1 MRRTVFY
8 PVHAGAAGAA
18 ASLLAD
24 EFDMRKLGPDEVV
37 ASTVPLVFLA
47 DADGPDRPPGSNVR
61 VIGLVDPRR
70 PGTWPE
76 HWYALLPAY
85 PGRAIL
91 ARTVANAF
99 ADLDAAE
106 EIARL
111 GRELSELNAIG
122 IRLSAER
129 SPATLLELILT
140 KAREITNSDAGSLYL
155 VEQEGDG
162 NARLFFA
169 LTQNDSIEVPFR
181 ATTLPLSS
189 TSVAGHVALTGATV
203 NLADA
208 YISPD
213 GSPFSINRSFDD
225 QTGYRTKSMLV
236 VPMRTPQG
244 ETIGV
249 LQLINCKPDF
259 GRPFAS
265 VEETERTV
273 QRYSARYETLAG
285 SLASQA

>member
-76 HWYALLPAY
+76 HWYGLLPAY

-91 ARTVANAF
+91 VRAIANAF

-129 SPATLLELILT
+129 SPAALLEVILT
-140 KAREITNSDAGSLYL
+140 RRARSRTAMP
-155 VEQEGDG
+155 
-162 NARLFFA
+162 AR
-169 LTQNDSIEVPFR
+169 
-181 ATTLPLSS
+181 S
-189 TSVAGHVALTGATV
+189 TSWST
-203 NLADA
+203 
-208 YISPD
+208 
-213 GSPFSINRSFDD
+213 R
-225 QTGYRTKSMLV
+225 
-236 VPMRTPQG
+236 
-244 ETIGV
+244 
-249 LQLINCKPDF
+249 
-259 GRPFAS
+259 
-265 VEETERTV
+265 
-273 QRYSARYETLAG
+273 
-285 SLASQA
+285 